1 MKKKFEITSMALHV
15 MAMLFML
22 SDHLWATVIPWQA
35 NWMTCVGRLAFPI
48 FAFMTV
54 EGFFYTK
61 NLKRYMGRMLL
72 FAIISEI
79 PFNLMTSGSFI
90 YPFHQNVLWTFLL
103 GLLLMNLNE
112 KAKKTGKLWLQ
123 VLTAMGTFLLGTIV
137 GMITFVDYM
146 HYGIWMI
153 LVFYFFRGRQW
164 WNYVC
169 QFVLLAYINYSIRG
183 LSYDV
188 TLFGTVVWIP
198 QQCFALLALI
208 PIWIYRG
215 KQGPH
220 NKFLQYTYYAF
231 YPLHLLILGLLV
243 RFL

>member
-188 TLFGTVVWIP
+188 TLFGTVVWFP

-208 PIWIYRG
+208 PIWLYRG